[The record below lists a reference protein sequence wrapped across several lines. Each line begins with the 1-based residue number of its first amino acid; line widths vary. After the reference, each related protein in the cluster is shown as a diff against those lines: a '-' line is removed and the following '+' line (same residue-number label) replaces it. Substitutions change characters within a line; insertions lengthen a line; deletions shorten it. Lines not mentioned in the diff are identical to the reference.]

1 MDESSRLS
9 IFADPLLDSHI
20 HTRFCG
26 HASGEMEEYVQAAI
40 QKNLQKIIFLEHMEE
55 GISHFQGKTWLSEDD
70 FDAYFAE
77 GQRLQSAYAADID
90 IGLGVECGY
99 NPDCWQLLNTRLGRR
114 IWDQVGIS
122 CHFLKF
128 AGIKHHLNMFSRKEE
143 NISLARQ
150 LGPEKILDRYFTMLT
165 EAVQRLPGTM
175 LCHLDGALRFLPE
188 ISLTKVH
195 YMQIDTL
202 LQAVS
207 EKNMAIEINSSG
219 FAIRQEQF
227 PNRRILG
234 MAKSYDIP
242 FILGSDAHKPEDVGR
257 YFNDINTTF
266 LSESCP

>member
-128 AGIKHHLNMFSRKEE
+128 AGIKHHLNIFSRKEE

-165 EAVQRLPGTM
+165 EAVQRLPGTL